1 MTTAAAYDVVI
12 VGGGSGGCT
21 LAARLTE
28 DPACRVLL
36 LERGP
41 DPRPLPEVIALSRNI
56 LRVFTESPYVQT
68 YPTARSADGSI
79 FYPLAGR
86 LLGGGSSVNFMA
98 AHRPAAADFDPWL
111 EACGPLW
118 AWERVLPVLKRM
130 EHDADFG
137 ETEIHGGSGPLWVM
151 RAGKLSDYTGWERAF
166 IDACIALGYPASED
180 LNVPNPYGV
189 VPWPRTVRDG
199 LRQSAAVAYIEPARG
214 RGNLTILDQATVL
227 GVEFAGDR
235 AVGVRYVRDGVE
247 ARAAAG
253 EVVLAAGVY
262 HSPQLLMLSGIGPRE
277 ELGRH
282 GIAVRV
288 AVPGVGENLQDHAA
302 VFMTFDWRGPDNV
315 VWPGMGEVLLAK
327 SDERRKGID
336 LHVML
341 RGPIVIPEVKT
352 LGILA
357 VYLLEQRNRGRLTLA
372 GTDPLALPVIE
383 PRVLDDPEDV
393 AAITAGMQIARRLAR
408 TPPLSAYY
416 GELVAPATDEEWG
429 DYARRTYDSYHH
441 GAGTCKMG
449 RSTDP
454 MAVVDEHLR
463 VRGVRSLR
471 VADASVMPVVVRGNT
486 NLTTI
491 MIAERC
497 ADFLHEGR

>member
-1 MTTAAAYDVVI
+1 MTNPSYNVVI
-12 VGGGSGGCT
+12 AGGGSAGCV
-21 LAARLTE
+21 LASRLSE
-28 DPACRVLL
+28 DPTRRVLL

-41 DPRPLPEVIALSRNI
+41 DPRPIPEVVALAENI

-68 YPTARSADGSI
+68 YPATRSVDGSV

-86 LLGGGSSVNFMA
+86 MLGGGSSVNFMA
-98 AHRPAAADFDPWL
+98 ANRAVAADFDRWA
-111 EACGPLW
+111 EECDPLW
-118 AWERVLPVLKRM
+118 GWSHVLGVFRRM
-130 EHDADFG
+130 EHDVDFG
-137 ETEIHGGSGPLWVM
+137 ETELHGGHGPLWVK
-151 RAGKLSDYTGWERAF
+151 RAGRIADYTGWERAF
-166 IDACIALGYPASED
+166 IDACIVLGYPAAED
-180 LNVPNPYGV
+180 LNVANPYGV
-189 VPWPRTVRDG
+189 VPWPRTVKDG
-199 LRQSAAVAYIEPARG
+199 RRHSAAVAYIEPARA
-214 RGNLTILDQATVL
+214 RGNLTILDQAAVL
-227 GVEFAGDR
+227 AVEFSGDR
-235 AVGVRYVRDGVE
+235 AVGVRYIRDGVE
-247 ARAAAG
+247 ARVAAG

-262 HSPQLLMLSGIGPRE
+262 HSPQLLMLSGIGPPD
-277 ELGRH
+277 ELRRH

-288 AVPGVGENLQDHAA
+288 PIPGVGENLQDHAA
-302 VFMTFDWRGPDNV
+302 VFMSFDWLGPDNV
-315 VWPGMGEVLLAK
+315 EWPGMGEVLLAK

-352 LGILA
+352 LGLLA

-416 GELVAPATDEEWG
+416 GELVAPAADEEWG

-441 GAGTCKMG
+441 GVGTCKMG

-454 MAVVDEHLR
+454 MAVVDERLR
-463 VRGVRSLR
+463 VRGVRNLR
-471 VADASVMPVVVRGNT
+471 VADASVMPTVVRGNT

-497 ADFLHEGR
+497 ADFLRGER